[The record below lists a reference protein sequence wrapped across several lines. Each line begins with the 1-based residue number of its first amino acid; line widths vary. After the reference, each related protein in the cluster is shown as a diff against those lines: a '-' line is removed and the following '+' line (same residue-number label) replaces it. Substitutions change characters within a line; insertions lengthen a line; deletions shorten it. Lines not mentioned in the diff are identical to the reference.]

1 VTSTAALRADDRRY
15 VWHPFTPMARWLD
28 SEPLVIAAGEGCE
41 LVDTE
46 GNRYLDGVASL
57 WCNVHGHRHP
67 RLDAALAEQAGRLA
81 HATMLGL
88 ANVPATVLARR
99 LVEIAP
105 ERLTRVF
112 YAGDG
117 ASAVE
122 IALKMAF
129 QYWALRGVGGR
140 TKFLRLGEAY
150 HGDTVGA
157 VSVGGIDVFHRIFGP
172 LTFDTVLAPSP
183 NAYRRPPGRSRAE
196 CEEERTVAMERLVAD
211 HAGELAAVI
220 VEPLIQAAAG
230 MLTAPPG
237 YLRRVREA
245 CDRHRV
251 LLIVD
256 EVATGFGRTGRMLAC
271 EAEGVQPDL
280 MTLGKGLTG
289 GYLPLSAVLVSDEVF
304 EAFLGTTF
312 FHGHTF
318 TGNPLS
324 AAVALA
330 SLEVFEE
337 EGTIAGLRSKIA
349 LLERLLAEL
358 VRPLAAVGDVRQ
370 CGMMVGIELVADRAT
385 AAPLPPERRTG
396 DRVCELALE
405 RGVIMR
411 PLGDVVV
418 LMPPLAISE
427 AQIERLVAVTAECIA
442 GAT

>member
-1 VTSTAALRADDRRY
+1 
-15 VWHPFTPMARWLD
+15 
-28 SEPLVIAAGEGCE
+28 
-41 LVDTE
+41 
-46 GNRYLDGVASL
+46 
-57 WCNVHGHRHP
+57 GHRHP

-88 ANVPATVLARR
+88 ANVPATRLARR
-99 LVEIAP
+99 L
-105 ERLTRVF
+105 
-112 YAGDG
+112 
-117 ASAVE
+117 VE

-129 QYWALRGVGGR
+129 QYWALRGVEGR
-140 TKFLRLGEAY
+140 TRFLRLGEAY

-157 VSVGGIDVFHRIFGP
+157 VSVGGIEVFHRIFGP
-172 LTFDTVLAPSP
+172 LTFATVLAPSP
-183 NAYRRPPGRSRAE
+183 NAYRRPPGRTRAE
-196 CEEERTVAMERLVAD
+196 AEEERTAEMERLVAA

-220 VEPLIQAAAG
+220 VEPLVQAAAG
-230 MLTAPPG
+230 MLTAPDG

-245 CDRHRV
+245 CDRHGV

-256 EVATGFGRTGRMLAC
+256 EVATGFGRTGRMFAC

-280 MTLGKGLTG
+280 MTVGKGLTG
-289 GYLPLSAVLVSDEVF
+289 GYLPLSAVLTSDDVF

-318 TGNPLS
+318 TGNPLA

-337 EGTIAGLRSKIA
+337 EGTIAALGPKIA
-349 LLERLLAEL
+349 LLERLLAER
-358 VRPLAAVGDVRQ
+358 VAPLAAVGDVRQ
-370 CGMMVGIELVADRAT
+370 CGLMVGIELVADQAT

-396 DRVCELALE
+396 DLVCELALGH
-405 RGVIMR
+405 GVIMR

-427 AQIERLVAVTAECIA
+427 AQLERLVAVTAGCIA
-442 GAT
+442 EVT

>member
-1 VTSTAALRADDRRY
+1 MTSTAVLRADDRRY

-88 ANVPATVLARR
+88 ANVPATLLARR

-105 ERLTRVF
+105 ARLTRVF

-129 QYWALRGVGGR
+129 QYWALCGVGGR

-157 VSVGGIDVFHRIFGP
+157 VSVGGIGVFHRIFGP

-196 CEEERTVAMERLVAD
+196 CEEQRAVAMERLVAD

-245 CDRHRV
+245 CDRHDV

-256 EVATGFGRTGRMLAC
+256 EVATGFGRTGRMFAC

-289 GYLPLSAVLVSDEVF
+289 GYLPLSAVLVSDDVF

-330 SLEVFEE
+330 SLAVFEE
-337 EGTIAGLRSKIA
+337 EGTIAALGPKIV

-358 VRPLAAVGDVRQ
+358 VQPLAAVGDVRQ
-370 CGMMVGIELVADRAT
+370 CGMMVGIELVADRAS

-427 AQIERLVAVTAECIA
+427 AQLERLVAVTAECIA

>member
-1 VTSTAALRADDRRY
+1 
-15 VWHPFTPMARWLD
+15 
-28 SEPLVIAAGEGCE
+28 
-41 LVDTE
+41 
-46 GNRYLDGVASL
+46 
-57 WCNVHGHRHP
+57 
-67 RLDAALAEQAGRLA
+67 
-81 HATMLGL
+81 
-88 ANVPATVLARR
+88 
-99 LVEIAP
+99 
-105 ERLTRVF
+105 
-112 YAGDG
+112 
-117 ASAVE
+117 
-122 IALKMAF
+122 
-129 QYWALRGVGGR
+129 
-140 TKFLRLGEAY
+140 
-150 HGDTVGA
+150 
-157 VSVGGIDVFHRIFGP
+157 
-172 LTFDTVLAPSP
+172 
-183 NAYRRPPGRSRAE
+183 
-196 CEEERTVAMERLVAD
+196 MERLVAD

-245 CDRHRV
+245 CDRHDV

-256 EVATGFGRTGRMLAC
+256 EVATGFGRTGRMFAC

-289 GYLPLSAVLVSDEVF
+289 GYLPLSAVLVSDDVF

-330 SLEVFEE
+330 SLAVFEE
-337 EGTIAGLRSKIA
+337 EGTIAALGPKIV

-358 VRPLAAVGDVRQ
+358 VQPLAAVGDVRQ
-370 CGMMVGIELVADRAT
+370 CGMMVGIELVADRAS